1 MSALDAYALL
11 RPWWF
16 LAIPVVALLALR
28 AASRA
33 APLGDWTRAVDP
45 ALMAHL
51 ARRGAVL

>member
-1 MSALDAYALL
+1 MSALDAFAFL

-28 AASRA
+28 AAWRA
-33 APLGDWTRAVDP
+33 APLGDWGRAVDP

-51 ARRGAVL
+51 